1 MAASGCLIGYGPRR
15 VDLYK
20 RVAELVARV
29 FRGAAP
35 SEIPIEQPANFDLVI
50 NVRTAKE
57 RGLSI
62 PLSMLGRADEVI
74 E

>member
-1 MAASGCLIGYGPRR
+1 M
-15 VDLYK
+15 
-20 RVAELVARV
+20 ARV
-29 FRGAAP
+29 VWTFTSVSRSLLRECFAAQP
-35 SEIPIEQPANFDLVI
+35 LAIPIEQPANFDLVI